1 MEEEKEAKRAKEAEK
16 LRIYREERAAQY
28 AKEEEEAIARGD
40 VETIYVEEFHCE
52 ICKKIFKKEGQL
64 DNHLKSK
71 KHKEAEAKLKREIML
86 DPETEALMKKQEDE
100 RKELLRKQQEEMESA
115 KK

>member
-1 MEEEKEAKRAKEAEK
+1 
-16 LRIYREERAAQY
+16 
-28 AKEEEEAIARGD
+28 
-40 VETIYVEEFHCE
+40 
-52 ICKKIFKKEGQL
+52 
-64 DNHLKSK
+64 
-71 KHKEAEAKLKREIML
+71 ML